1 MVIDSS
7 ALVAIL
13 TSEPDADRL
22 MQQAIAAPL
31 CLIGTATYLETCM
44 VMIGRSGPDARLQVD
59 PSRRRSTR
67 NWCRL
72 PRLSRIVR
80 STLSCATARGGSA
93 VPASISAIVAAAP
106 LRPRQASRCSS
117 RAAISPVPTS
127 LLHNTADGRRY
138 QAAQCHHAE
147 KKAAGLGIR

>member
-59 PSRRRSTR
+59 HLAQALHAELVPFTEAQSHRAVDAFLRYGKGRQRGAGLNFGDCCSYALAAETG
-67 NWCRL
+67 L
-72 PRLSRIVR
+72 PL
-80 STLSCATARGGSA
+80 LFKGGDFARTD
-93 VPASISAIVAAAP
+93 IVAA
-106 LRPRQASRCSS
+106 
-117 RAAISPVPTS
+117 
-127 LLHNTADGRRY
+127 
-138 QAAQCHHAE
+138 
-147 KKAAGLGIR
+147 